1 MEKYG
6 FVHIWMDRKYPRFYI
21 GSHWGSETDG
31 YVCSSNWM
39 YNTHKRRPQDFKRR
53 ILARGITSKQDLLIE
68 EGKWLAL
75 IPKEEIGKRY
85 YNLHNAQPGHW
96 TALDSTLSIR
106 DKISKSVQGYMWYT
120 DGVTSIQ
127 LRAGDE
133 VPEGF
138 VRGRAPDMSDESR
151 RRRKEAAKSRPP
163 ATEGTR
169 NKISESNKGR
179 VPKNLDA
186 LQKAGSDATR
196 GKPWSQARRE
206 AEARCTKKKGK
217 VPANIEMLW
226 NWRER
231 RREAQL
237 RET

>member
-1 MEKYG
+1 VVRVYS
-6 FVHIWMDRKYPRFYI
+6 DRTALYLEEERWI
-21 GSHWGSETDG
+21 G
-31 YVCSSNWM
+31 M
-39 YNTHKRRPQDFKRR
+39 IKP
-53 ILARGITSKQDLLIE
+53 E
-68 EGKWLAL
+68 EVRK
-75 IPKEEIGKRY
+75 KY
-85 YNLHNAQPGHW
+85 YNLKFGSQNHW

-163 ATEGTR
+163 ATEETR

-217 VPANIEMLW
+217 IPANIEMLW

-237 RET
+237 LET